1 MTSFKNLRIFQSIK
15 KLTGFFWIMENE
27 KEKTSKNL
35 KEFGR
40 GIIGGLLFSLPII
53 YTMEVW
59 WTGFLASPEKLIVY
73 VLMTFA
79 LLLGYN
85 KFAGMR
91 KDASFLEICRDSV
104 EETGLAFIITFLFLW
119 LVDRITLEMSLQE
132 IVGKVIVESMV
143 MAIGISVGTAQL
155 GQKSDENSG
164 MVGDNDEEE
173 PDSRNQDQYVQLS
186 VLSVCGAAL
195 VASSVAP
202 TEEIMVMGIQ
212 SSFWQL
218 LLMVVLSV
226 ALSAVTLYFSDFRG
240 TIHNSTEI
248 EIMAVHISLCY
259 LISLLVSIALLWFYG
274 RLDNVSFQAGLA
286 QTIVLSIPAS
296 VGASAGRLLIANQS
310 RK

>member
-1 MTSFKNLRIFQSIK
+1 MQK
-15 KLTGFFWIMENE
+15 E
-27 KEKTSKNL
+27 KEETATNL

-73 VLMTFA
+73 VFMTFA

-119 LVDRITLEMSLQE
+119 LIDRITLEMSLQE

-164 MVGDNDEEE
+164 MVGDSEEE
-173 PDSRNQDQYVQLS
+173 EKPDSNTPKQYVLLS
-186 VLSVCGAAL
+186 VLSVCGAVL
-195 VASSVAP
+195 LASSVAP

-218 LLMVVLSV
+218 LLMVVLAI

-240 TIHNSTEI
+240 TVHNSTEI

-259 LISLLVSIALLWFYG
+259 IISLLVSIVLLWFYG
-274 RLDNVSFQAGLA
+274 RLDNVGFHAGLA

-296 VGASAGRLLIANQS
+296 IGASAGRLLISSKS
-310 RK
+310 RNK